1 MSRKG
6 NYWDNAA
13 IERFFL
19 GQKIAQ
25 VGRPVDYWTLPSLTD
40 LENLLSTL

>member
-13 IERFFL
+13 MEAFFNRVRRHSAI
-19 GQKIAQ
+19 GYMTPNDFEQK
-25 VGRPVDYWTLPSLTD
+25 PNP
-40 LENLLSTL
+40 